1 MLAGNRILVT
11 LFRSIEIAIFKT
23 IKTAYHLKRTL
34 VKSHALT
41 GQDSPRR
48 CTGENLEIQLL
59 FQILDSHRKA
69 RLTHKELA
77 GCLTEGSAVG
87 NGYDIT

>member
-1 MLAGNRILVT
+1 MLTGNRILVT

-59 FQILDSHRKA
+59 LQILDSHRKA

>member
-1 MLAGNRILVT
+1 MLTGNRKLVT
-11 LFRSIEIAIFKT
+11 LLRSIEIAIFKT

-34 VKSHALT
+34 IKGHTLT

-59 FQILDSHRKA
+59 LQILDSHRKA

>member
-1 MLAGNRILVT
+1 MLAGNRKLVT

-23 IKTAYHLKRTL
+23 IKTAYHLKCTL

-59 FQILDSHRKA
+59 LQILDSHRKA

-77 GCLTEGSAVG
+77 GCLAEGSAIG

>member
-1 MLAGNRILVT
+1 MLAGNRKLVA

-23 IKTAYHLKRTL
+23 IKTAYHLKCTL

-48 CTGENLEIQLL
+48 RTGENLKIQLL
-59 FQILDSHRKA
+59 LQILNSHRKA
-69 RLTHKELA
+69 RLTHKELT
-77 GCLTEGSAVG
+77 GCLTEGSAVS